1 LTDTLG
7 QQVIVENGR
16 GDCSAWAA
24 FVYPKGTPEAIVR
37 RLAKPA
43 SETLDRA
50 SVRARL
56 ETVGVTIPAPERRSP
71 EYLARHIP

>member
-1 LTDTLG
+1 M
-7 QQVIVENGR
+7 ENGR